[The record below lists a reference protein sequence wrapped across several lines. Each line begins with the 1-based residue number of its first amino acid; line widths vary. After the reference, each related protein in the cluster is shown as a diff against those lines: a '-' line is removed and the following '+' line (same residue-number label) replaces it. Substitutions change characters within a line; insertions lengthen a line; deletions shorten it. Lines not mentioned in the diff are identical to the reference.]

1 MEDYRDQLLE
11 EMRRKRDWFRA
22 GHRWWSL
29 AYNVPL
35 YATPLAGLLTTVS
48 AATKFPSVVTLWAG
62 AVTTALAA
70 MSSIGRFGAKWRAN
84 RESRSA
90 LDQLLVSALKSNANL
105 DAIADK
111 FIEVIKKEDTVI
123 LGT

>member
-1 MEDYRDQLLE
+1 MTDRREELLDE
-11 EMRRKRDWFRA
+11 IRTKRDSFRA

-48 AATKFPSVVTLWAG
+48 AATDFSSVATLWAG
-62 AVTTALAA
+62 AGTTALAA

-90 LDQLLVSALKSNANL
+90 LDQLLATALKSNADL
-105 DAIADK
+105 DAIADL
-111 FIEVIKKEDTVI
+111 FIEVIKKEDAVI
-123 LGT
+123 LGA